1 MRSFLIWILSAAP
14 SDKFFFSFF
23 LWMENSLRSLFSLNL
38 LHSLSR
44 WSMFVNKYFP
54 CCSRCEEISALSHK
68 RELKKLNGQNDL
80 SLRLSS
86 TVLWR
91 QLQLQLMP
99 DGSVFVTFQPSPL
112 PNICEKNRQCLRA
125 ATVKF
130 ELKLSAMLSCS
141 VIWIYVMWQ
150 RFMNTFLSLYVPSL
164 TYIILLS
171 FTRSYIDFSTHPH
184 TTRHSSAEVR
194 RIWNIS
200 L

>member
-1 MRSFLIWILSAAP
+1 M
-14 SDKFFFSFF
+14 
-23 LWMENSLRSLFSLNL
+23 LF
-38 LHSLSR
+38 
-44 WSMFVNKYFP
+44 
-54 CCSRCEEISALSHK
+54 SRCEEISALSHK

-130 ELKLSAMLSCS
+130 ELKLSAVLSCI
-141 VIWIYVMWQ
+141 VIWICAMWQ
-150 RFMNTFLSLYVPSL
+150 RFMNTFLSLYVPFFLDLHHSSL
-164 TYIILLS
+164 FHSLVYRLLHP
-171 FTRSYIDFSTHPH
+171 STH
-184 TTRHSSAEVR
+184 HSAQFSWSEENLKHCSIAVEIKWRLCDLNDQLLV
-194 RIWNIS
+194 S
-200 L
+200 